1 MKDGK
6 THCDDAHCFLKPP
19 FFCFSF
25 LLLPPPSWVFVI
37 RGYKKSTNTTKKS
50 AAVKVH
56 PRVSQ
61 SGHACNFKTCY
72 EKWPHVQLSWWR
84 KFAVEKI
91 FLDLDASSFIS
102 AVKLGI
108 LTHGLTHFWSQTQG
122 TADFGPFFSVLEVA
136 AWWPQSLLPHSKSWE
151 DFKIRAKTG
160 HKMPG
165 MTWGNTG
172 GGEFCYLKP

>member
-19 FFCFSF
+19 FFCFCF
-25 LLLPPPSWVFVI
+25 LLLPSPSWVFVI
-37 RGYKKSTNTTKKS
+37 RGYKKTTNTTKKS

-122 TADFGPFFSVLEVA
+122 TADFGTFLS
-136 AWWPQSLLPHSKSWE
+136 
-151 DFKIRAKTG
+151 
-160 HKMPG
+160 PG
-165 MTWGNTG
+165 GCCMMTA
-172 GGEFCYLKP
+172 EFVTTQ

>member
-19 FFCFSF
+19 FFGFCF

-122 TADFGPFFSVLEVA
+122 TADFGPFFQSWRLLHDDRRVCYHTVSLERISRSEQKRATKCQGWPEVPPEEASSV
-136 AWWPQSLLPHSKSWE
+136 
-151 DFKIRAKTG
+151 I
-160 HKMPG
+160 
-165 MTWGNTG
+165 
-172 GGEFCYLKP
+172 